1 MLFYHCCWNK
11 QPINNVAK
19 INFLA
24 FSQKHCV
31 PRVPLCCKQRCRSVL
46 DVWGPFPRG
55 TRMSRPRGTGGGC
68 GLCGALSGEWLT
80 AASKRGWSFWTCRDV
95 SNVWARGLGFL
106 DTYTQYNTTVFKFK
120 LKQWV
125 HWLINNRDKMI
136 TLFHPIH
143 GVGTK
148 TTWKWEVTNNSNS
161 AGQYIKG
168 NSGYSLNLCFFF

>member
-1 MLFYHCCWNK
+1 MFHAFHSAANKGAVLFLTSEGLFREALGC
-11 QPINNVAK
+11 QDQGAPVVVAV
-19 INFLA
+19 
-24 FSQKHCV
+24 CV
-31 PRVPLCCKQRCRSVL
+31 ELCL
-46 DVWGPFPRG
+46 G
-55 TRMSRPRGTGGGC
+55 
-68 GLCGALSGEWLT
+68 LT

-143 GVGTK
+143 EKFTCYSSLGNIKRCNNKIKVVIVCQQIYIHTK
-148 TTWKWEVTNNSNS
+148 MTL
-161 AGQYIKG
+161 I
-168 NSGYSLNLCFFF
+168 

>member
-1 MLFYHCCWNK
+1 MFHAFHSAANKGAVLFLTSEGL
-11 QPINNVAK
+11 
-19 INFLA
+19 F
-24 FSQKHCV
+24 
-31 PRVPLCCKQRCRSVL
+31 
-46 DVWGPFPRG
+46 RG

-143 GVGTK
+143 EKFTCYSSLGNIKSIVCQQIYIHTK
-148 TTWKWEVTNNSNS
+148 MTL
-161 AGQYIKG
+161 I
-168 NSGYSLNLCFFF
+168 